1 MNTANARDF
10 IEEHGNA
17 LHPAE
22 LSVLMDDGDPAAVV
36 DALKGFQ
43 NPDGGFGH
51 GLESDLRTS
60 ASSVL
65 ATIVALQRRTRRSS
79 ATRCAIC
86 SKAMNTRTGRSSMPA
101 ATTPHMHPGGPIE
114 ATGRASAWTTAACRT
129 SSPTQAPRFSVTCS
143 STTAAPLLGFIQT
156 IMDPALNRLSAPL
169 EMHDLQCY
177 VRLFESPSLPGAARD
192 AMLPLLLAHACDLV
206 RIAAPDWDEYALMP
220 LHIISG
226 PDSMFMGFF
235 GEAVAANF
243 EWLSAQQC
251 TDGSWAPSWSWGG
264 SFPSTWEVVE
274 YEIRATLTLD
284 VLQKLKQFS
293 RL

>member
-1 MNTANARDF
+1 MRYLL
-10 IEEHGNA
+10 ESYEHQNWPLIHAGCNDAPHASWWTYRGNW
-17 LHPAE
+17 
-22 LSVLMDDGDPAAVV
+22 SCVGMDDSGVPDLIANPGAEI
-36 DALKGFQ
+36 LGYLFQ
-43 NPDGGFGH
+43 HDGGPP
-51 GLESDLRTS
+51 S
-60 ASSVL
+60 
-65 ATIVALQRRTRRSS
+65 
-79 ATRCAIC
+79 
-86 SKAMNTRTGRSSMPA
+86 
-101 ATTPHMHPGGPIE
+101 
-114 ATGRASAWTTAACRT
+114 
-129 SSPTQAPRFSVTCS
+129 
-143 STTAAPLLGFIQT
+143 GFIQT

-220 LHIISG
+220 LHVISG